1 RHPQCRFRARYE
13 WLRQQLQFD
22 AARLPPVAC
31 PEFENWYA
39 TLNPGAVTLVF
50 PSAYLN
56 SPASMYGHT
65 LLRIDPPSANT
76 QQATG
81 SVLDS
86 WAINFAADSRDANG
100 LVFAVKGLTGLYP
113 GNFAVLPYYK
123 KVNAYGAI
131 ENR

>member
-1 RHPQCRFRARYE
+1 SAAPMWRALLHYQSNWLGGLTSTADDPEFFLAADGKTNPQSELEATLQAFFAASQTGARHPPCRFRARYE

-65 LLRIDPPSANT
+65 LLRI
-76 QQATG
+76 
-81 SVLDS
+81 
-86 WAINFAADSRDANG
+86 
-100 LVFAVKGLTGLYP
+100 
-113 GNFAVLPYYK
+113 
-123 KVNAYGAI
+123 
-131 ENR
+131 